1 MNDAHAGSHTWDA
14 IVVGT
19 GPAGMTA
26 AATLAENGA
35 RTLVVDEQPEVGGQ
49 IYRAIERNRADP
61 AMQRI
66 LGADY
71 LRGAAVVD
79 RLRASGAHL
88 SLRTLVWRIDDD
100 LGVWTRKDGVVG
112 LHSAPAVVVATGA
125 MERPVPV
132 AGWTLPGVMTIGAL
146 QILLKTARM
155 LPAGRLVL
163 AGSGPLFYLFAHQC
177 VAAGVTNLTLLDTAR
192 SRRQLSALP
201 LLPRALTGEGWRY
214 LAKGVKLLAALRR
227 ARVPIHRNAE
237 ILAIEGDA
245 RVAAIRFTAGGRV
258 RELPCDTVGL
268 HEGVIPH
275 QQMTRSIGCV
285 HDFDAAQACFRP
297 RRDGWGRASAPG
309 LFVAGDAGGI
319 IGAEASVHDGAIAAL
334 AVLHDLGRISA
345 QERDRQVD
353 DRHRA
358 LRAHLTARPFIDH
371 LYRPGDTILAPPDE
385 TVICRCEMV
394 SAGALRETVA
404 RGVLGPAQAKAFL
417 RCGMGPCQGRLC
429 GPTVT
434 ETIAAARGV
443 APADVGYYRVRSPL
457 KPLTIGEYAGAAQA
471 EEQRPRA

>member
-1 MNDAHAGSHTWDA
+1 MSDALAANHAWEA

-19 GPAGMTA
+19 GPAGMAA

-35 RTLVVDEQPEVGGQ
+35 RTLVVDEQPEIGGQ

-61 AMQRI
+61 AMRRI
-66 LGADY
+66 LGDDY
-71 LRGAAVVD
+71 LRGAALVD
-79 RLRASGAHL
+79 RFRASGAHL
-88 SLRTLVWRIDDD
+88 SLRTLVWRVDED
-100 LGVWTRKDGVVG
+100 LGVWTRKDGTVD
-112 LHSAPAVVVATGA
+112 LHRAPAVIVATGA

-132 AGWTLPGVMTIGAL
+132 EGWTLPGVMTIGAL
-146 QILLKTARM
+146 QILLKAARM

-177 VAAGVTNLTLLDTAR
+177 VEAGVTDITLLDTATG
-192 SRRQLSALP
+192 RRQWSALP
-201 LLPRALTGEGWRY
+201 LLPRALSGEGWRY

-227 ARVPIHRNAE
+227 ARVTIYRHVKTV
-237 ILAIEGDA
+237 AIEGDTRA
-245 RVAAIRFTAGGRV
+245 TSIRFTAGGHV
-258 RELPCDTVGL
+258 RQLPCDVIGL

-275 QQMTRSIGCV
+275 QQMTRSIGCE
-285 HDFDAAQACFRP
+285 HDFDPAQRCFRP
-297 RRDGWGRASAPG
+297 RRDGWGRASLPG

-319 IGAEASVHDGAIAAL
+319 IGADASIHDGTIAAL
-334 AVLHDLGRISA
+334 AVLHDLGRMTA
-345 QERDRQVD
+345 QERDRQGND
-353 DRHRA
+353 SRGS

-371 LYRPGDTILAPPDE
+371 LYRPRDAILAPPDE

-394 SAGALRETVA
+394 KAGALRATVA

-434 ETIAAARGV
+434 ETIATARGV
-443 APADVGYYRVRSPL
+443 EPAEVGYYRVRSPL
-457 KPLTIGEYAGAAQA
+457 KPVTIGEYAGAAQA
-471 EEQRPRA
+471 GQRQPTA